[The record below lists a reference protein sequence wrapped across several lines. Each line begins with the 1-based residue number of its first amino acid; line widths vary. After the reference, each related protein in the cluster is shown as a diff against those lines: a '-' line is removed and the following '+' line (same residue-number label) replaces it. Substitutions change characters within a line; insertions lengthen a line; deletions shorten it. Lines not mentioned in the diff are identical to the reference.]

1 MMSDEYKKSLRLII
15 DGLLSKIGIP
25 ASVEFFS
32 SEGKPLVIAIQP
44 EGEKKMLIGKQG
56 QNLAALDHIIRILA
70 VRQNI
75 SDSFVIDIDDYR
87 KSRTNEIALLAR
99 SIAER
104 VINTR
109 RAEALPPMSSY
120 ERRLVHMELAAY
132 QDLHTESIGQEPRRR
147 IVVKPQSAN
156 AL

>member
-1 MMSDEYKKSLRLII
+1 MMSDEYKKSLRVII
-15 DGLLSKIGIP
+15 DELLLKIGIK
-25 ASVEFFS
+25 ANVEFFS
-32 SEGKPLVIAIQP
+32 SDDKPVVVAIQP

-56 QNLAALDHIIRILA
+56 QNLAALDHLIRILA
-70 VRQNI
+70 IRQNI
-75 SDSFVIDIDDYR
+75 TDNFVIDIDDYR
-87 KSRTNEIALLAR
+87 KSRTNEIALMAR

-104 VINTR
+104 VMNTH

-147 IVVKPQSAN
+147 IVVKPQSTN
-156 AL
+156 VL